1 MSKQDWKEIQVIGDL
16 RKALNDAK
24 DMLGINIV
32 AQIPSDKAELFEELQ
47 KKYDDFYEMPVKE
60 RLIYSGYM
68 STKKVNVKGDDK

>member
-16 RKALNDAK
+16 RKVLNDAK

-47 KKYDDFYEMPVKE
+47 KKYDDFYDMSIKE

-68 STKKVNVKGDDK
+68 SAKKVNVKGDNK